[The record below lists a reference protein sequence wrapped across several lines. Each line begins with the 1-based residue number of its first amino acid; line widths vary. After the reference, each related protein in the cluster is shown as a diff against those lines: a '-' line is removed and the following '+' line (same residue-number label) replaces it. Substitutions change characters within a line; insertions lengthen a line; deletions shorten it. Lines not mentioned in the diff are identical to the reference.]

1 MSLVKFNLENKK
13 RNDQKKNLGRG
24 KSQANEK
31 CTVKQ
36 LSTKANIG
44 PAILCKQNHM
54 KQLNLKMF
62 YIRVLKF

>member
-1 MSLVKFNLENKK
+1 MTRK
-13 RNDQKKNLGRG
+13 RTWEGG

-36 LSTKANIG
+36 LSTNANIG
-44 PAILCKQNHM
+44 PAILCKKNHM